1 MWIQWRLQICV
12 FVPEGWCNS
21 LWFLRLT
28 EVRRGQNF
36 VKINICLAE
45 ESLFGVKLMILVK
58 ITHSSTP
65 WCCSLCQSWD
75 NFHHL
80 DSLLAGLFL
89 LFVVNIMSARLV
101 LYSFFSSYLLRMLNR
116 CKNFKRI
123 LLVGHCLQDDLQNG
137 RLRVKDRFHVEDFNR
152 SVNGRTSWHIYSSGE
167 CKCCFQQIPR
177 LP

>member
-65 WCCSLCQSWD
+65 RCCSLCQSWD

-89 LFVVNIMSARLV
+89 LFVVNIISARLV
-101 LYSFFSSYLLRMLNR
+101 LFLLKLI
-116 CKNFKRI
+116 KNAQPLQEFQENFACWS
-123 LLVGHCLQDDLQNG
+123 LLARWSAEWETESQGQISCGGLQQVSEWEN
-137 RLRVKDRFHVEDFNR
+137 FM
-152 SVNGRTSWHIYSSGE
+152 TYI
-167 CKCCFQQIPR
+167 
-177 LP
+177 